1 MRLQTAGEND
11 MSVRGMKLKTLT
23 TSIVVIMT
31 IANSYSALA
40 KQCIWNKAGFIL
52 DITWVHNDVV
62 VRTDERIVGTGVCAN
77 DGDGTD
83 YTIILSIKDAE
94 LARALSGV
102 AVTTAGSVLGIPGAG
117 AIYSATIDQL
127 TKLGVLSAKSIFYVG
142 TPEQDRYLDV
152 WGTIYSP
159 QTGYSQ
165 PGQPPTERQR
175 NVPFDIR
182 KD

>member
-1 MRLQTAGEND
+1 

-23 TSIVVIMT
+23 TSMVVIMA
-31 IANSYSALA
+31 IAYSCSALA
-40 KQCIWNKAGFIL
+40 KQCIWNKAGFVL
-52 DITWVHNDVV
+52 DISWIHKNKV
-62 VRTDERIVGTGVCAN
+62 VRTDERTVGTGVCAN

-83 YTIILSIKDAE
+83 YTIILSIKDAK
-94 LARALSGV
+94 LARALSGL
-102 AVTTAGSVLGIPGAG
+102 AITAAGTALGIPGGG
-117 AIYSATIDQL
+117 AIVNFTIGQL
-127 TKLGVLSAKSIFYVG
+127 TELGVLSAESIFYVG

-159 QTGYSQ
+159 QTGYRQ
-165 PGQPPTERQR
+165 PSQPPTERQR